1 MVQNFGG
8 EKIDEFNIFLQLV
21 KILPFFPMGVYM

>member
-8 EKIDEFNIFLQLV
+8 EKIDEFDNFLQLV
-21 KILPFFPMGVYM
+21 KILPFFTMGVCM